1 MEKGY
6 SKKKVRLA
14 LISIEINQR
23 PSSILKIILLKIW
36 HSNLGKGFRKL
47 YTKRKIN
54 IEIVFESLEA
64 SAYFR

>member
-23 PSSILKIILLKIW
+23 PSSILKIILLKI
-36 HSNLGKGFRKL
+36 
-47 YTKRKIN
+47 
-54 IEIVFESLEA
+54 
-64 SAYFR
+64 